1 MVNILGIAMKLM
13 GRYGG
18 LTGNTWLRSVGNKF
32 LLVGIFKFFFFL
44 ASKREIVD
52 QLLCMHMSIEL
63 LIS

>member
-1 MVNILGIAMKLM
+1 M

-32 LLVGIFKFFFFL
+32 LLVGIFKFL

>member
-32 LLVGIFKFFFFL
+32 

>member
-32 LLVGIFKFFFFL
+32 LLVGIFGL
-44 ASKREIVD
+44 ARGRKLTI
-52 QLLCMHMSIEL
+52 
-63 LIS
+63 

>member
-32 LLVGIFKFFFFL
+32 LLVGIFKFL
-44 ASKREIVD
+44 ASKREIID